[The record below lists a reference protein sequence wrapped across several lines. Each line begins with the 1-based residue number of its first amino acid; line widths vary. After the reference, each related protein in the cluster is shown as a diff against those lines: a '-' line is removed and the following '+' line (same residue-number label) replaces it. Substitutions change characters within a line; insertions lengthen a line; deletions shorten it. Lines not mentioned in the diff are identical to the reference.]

1 MRAVVTVGAPMDPVH
16 AEIQYD
22 AVVETVLAEGSA
34 TWMVGGKALTLKRAF
49 VEDVRAADLQE
60 KIRSLRL
67 PLLILHSPT
76 DNTVG
81 IENASRIFQTAR
93 HPRSFVSLEGSTT
106 FCSGPEKRGV
116 RDGSS
121 GRGPTRTWATERL
134 SGRANAKLRLTGR
147 RRSWRETW
155 WLPRLTRTNNRPINS
170 RMLCQLSYR
179 GLPGTRWLCREP
191 RHDSSLRAG

>member
-1 MRAVVTVGAPMDPVH
+1 
-16 AEIQYD
+16 
-22 AVVETVLAEGSA
+22 
-34 TWMVGGKALTLKRAF
+34 MVGGKALTLKRAF
-49 VEDVRAADLQE
+49 VEDVRRRSTG

-93 HPRSFVSLEGSTT
+93 HPRSFVSLEVPIT
-106 FCSGPEKRGV
+106 FCSGPEKRGA

-134 SGRANAKLRLTGR
+134 SGRAKRKTPPH
-147 RRSWRETW
+147 WETEIMARN
-155 WLPRLTRTNNRPINS
+155 LVAPRL
-170 RMLCQLSYR
+170 
-179 GLPGTRWLCREP
+179 
-191 RHDSSLRAG
+191 DSNQ